1 MLLFCVV
8 HIHTHVSSCR
18 VRTYI
23 QQKKKD
29 AGMTGQGL
37 AAAIEY
43 ATTTLAEGPDGFV
56 EIGAMADM
64 ALDMD
69 KAATKRD
76 NIKIK
81 SLLEKNQEGM
91 ACRID
96 SLEKKMDRILAK
108 LGA

>member
-1 MLLFCVV
+1 MP
-8 HIHTHVSSCR
+8 
-18 VRTYI
+18 
-23 QQKKKD
+23 
-29 AGMTGQGL
+29 GQGL